1 MTNRINLEN
10 CKGYATEENL
20 VKGLARLGLDDY
32 DNCRY
37 IVART
42 PGGRWTAI
50 FMVTEWARHN
60 GGYIAFAAQHGFMS
74 V

>member
-1 MTNRINLEN
+1 MKNRIDLEN
-10 CKGYATEENL
+10 CKSYATEANL
-20 VKGLARLGLDDY
+20 VKGLERLGLNDY

-42 PGGRWTAI
+42 GEGKWTAI
-50 FMVTEWARHN
+50 FMVTEWARTR